1 MSPRKTAVGRR
12 ALPDHVEVFIVG
24 AGFGGLASAIKL
36 SEAGIDDFLAIDR
49 GSEVGGTWRDNSYPG
64 AACDVPSHLY
74 SLSFAPNPGW
84 SRSFSGQP
92 EIQAYLRSV
101 ASSSGVLD
109 RFRFGVT
116 LLDARWDEASASWQI
131 HTSAGDL
138 TARVL
143 VGASGGL
150 SDAKLPDI
158 EGIDDFTGT
167 LFHSSSWN
175 HDVDLRGKRV
185 AVIGTGA
192 SAIQIVPELAGVA
205 SRVDVYQRTAP
216 WVMPRRDRAITGLE
230 KQLFRVAPSLQRLA
244 RAGIYWGREAT
255 VPMFTLQPALGK
267 TAQRAAVHNINRAIK
282 DPSLRQAVTPHFAL
296 GCKRVL
302 LSNDWYPAL
311 ARPDVDLITSGIKRI
326 TAGGVVTA
334 DGVEREVDA
343 IVVATGFQPTDLPI
357 AKHITGA
364 DGQTLAAH
372 WASRGMQAYKGTT
385 VAGFPNLFFVAG
397 PNSGLGHTSMVFIIE
412 SHVAYLVDA
421 LRTMRS
427 FGLATVDVRP
437 ESQEAFN
444 ASMQRRMKHTVWNTG
459 GCSSWY
465 LDAHGRNVT
474 LWPRST
480 VNFRRMTR
488 RFDLAAYR
496 STAVEDSRYSAQPGL
511 SAGSTDALQDID
523 EKERLPA

>member
-1 MSPRKTAVGRR
+1 MSPRKTA

-36 SEAGIDDFLAIDR
+36 SEAGVDDFLAIDR

-74 SLSFAPNPGW
+74 SLSFAPNPDW

-101 ASSSGVLD
+101 AESSGVLD

-116 LLDARWDEASASWQI
+116 LLDARWDDASARWHV

-138 TARVL
+138 TANVL

-158 EGIDDFTGT
+158 EGLGDFTGE
-167 LFHSSSWN
+167 LFHSSNWN

-205 SRVDVYQRTAP
+205 ERVDVYQRTAP
-216 WVMPRRDRAITGLE
+216 WVLPRRDRAITRLE
-230 KQLFRVAPSLQRLA
+230 KRLFRLAPVLQRLA

-255 VPMFTLQPALGK
+255 VPMFTLQPAIGRA
-267 TAQRAAVHNINRAIK
+267 AQRAAVHNIHRAIK
-282 DPSLRQAVTPHFAL
+282 DPDLRRAVTPHFAL

-311 ARPDVDLITSGIKRI
+311 ARPDVDLITTGIGRI
-326 TAGGVVTA
+326 TANGIVTA
-334 DGVEREVDA
+334 DGQEREVDA

-357 AKHITGA
+357 AKHIAGA
-364 DGQTLAAH
+364 DGRTLAEH
-372 WASRGMQAYKGTT
+372 WSTRGMQAYKGTT

-397 PNSGLGHTSMVFIIE
+397 PNSGLGHTSMVFMIE

-421 LRTMRS
+421 IRTMRS
-427 FGLATVDVRP
+427 FGLATVDVR
-437 ESQEAFN
+437 QEAQDRFN
-444 ASMQRRMKHTVWNTG
+444 TALQRRMKHTVWNTG

-480 VNFRRMTR
+480 VNFRRMTQ
-488 RFDLAAYR
+488 RFDFAAYR
-496 STAVEDSRYSAQPGL
+496 STAHEDVRFTTEPA
-511 SAGSTDALQDID
+511 AVGSSTGRHAID
-523 EKERLPA
+523 EKDRLPA